1 MECFVKPLFEINF
14 SQIFNIV
21 FHQVVT
27 LLELNFKVQRSQGI
41 VLFYKAR
48 VYIALTQELFA

>member
-1 MECFVKPLFEINF
+1 MKPRFEINF

-48 VYIALTQELFA
+48 VYIALTQELFD